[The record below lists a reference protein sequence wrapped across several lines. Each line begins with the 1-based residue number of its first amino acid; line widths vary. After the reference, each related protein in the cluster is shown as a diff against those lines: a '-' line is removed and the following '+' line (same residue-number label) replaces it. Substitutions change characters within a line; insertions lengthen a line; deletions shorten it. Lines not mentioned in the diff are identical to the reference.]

1 MQENLRIA
9 RAEQFERTRLR
20 TLEIFDSV
28 EEPILHQ
35 SPGFGFR
42 PILWH
47 LAHFGAFEEYWLLQN
62 LTKAAQI
69 NERFQIIFDPIKTPR
84 ESSKNLPS
92 KAEMIQYLE
101 KVRSGVLKVLEIA
114 DFDPENPLLR
124 DGYVFDLV
132 HQHELQHQ
140 ETLAYLFHLL
150 PLAEVQ
156 SLKSKV
162 QSLPENRES
171 KVEAERMKVF
181 AAGDFQ
187 FGASGGE
194 FVYDNEIPAHN
205 RFVPAFKLD
214 ARLTSNA
221 EFADFIAEQGYKR
234 REFWSEEGWQHQE
247 KENWNAPVYWRKN
260 ENDWLIRAFA
270 EEKSLSESADYPVY
284 GVSFYEAEAYANFR
298 GKRLPNEFELEC
310 AALSNVESSTENCN
324 FGFKFW
330 NTTPVDCF
338 GQRGGM
344 YDLGGNLWEW
354 TTSDFAAYPN
364 FKAFPYPE
372 YSEEWFDGDHKV
384 LRGGSWAT
392 SEEILRPTFRNF
404 FRRHFRIAF
413 AGIRLAEN
421 V

>member
-1 MQENLRIA
+1 MHENLRTA
-9 RAEQFERTRLR
+9 RTEQFERTRKR
-20 TLEIFDSV
+20 TLEMFELAEESV
-28 EEPILHQ
+28 LHQ

-62 LTKAAQI
+62 LTKAAPI

-92 KAEMIQYLE
+92 KAEMLQYLE
-101 KVRSGVLKVLEIA
+101 KVRSGVLKVLETA
-114 DFDPENPLLR
+114 DFDAENPLLR
-124 DGYVFDLV
+124 DGYIFDLV
-132 HQHELQHQ
+132 HQHELQHL

-150 PLAEVQ
+150 PREKVK
-156 SLKSKV
+156 SPKSKV
-162 QSLPENRES
+162 QSLLEYQEMAD
-171 KVEAERMKVF
+171 KVEKAKTF
-181 AAGDFQ
+181 AAGELNI
-187 FGASGGE
+187 GASGSE
-194 FVYDNEIPAHN
+194 FAYDNEIPAHS

-221 EFADFIAEQGYKR
+221 EFAEFIAEQGYER
-234 REFWSEEGWQHQE
+234 REFWSEEGWQHRA

-260 ENDWLIRAFA
+260 ENDWIIRTFS
-270 EEKSLSESADYPVY
+270 EEKPLSESANHPVY
-284 GVSFYEAEAYANFR
+284 GISFYESEAYAGFR
-298 GKRLPNEFELEC
+298 RKRLPTEFELER
-310 AALSNVESSTENCN
+310 AAISNIKSSAKNGN
-324 FGFKFW
+324 FNFKYW

-338 GQRGGM
+338 KQSSGM
-344 YDLGGNLWEW
+344 FDVRGNLWEW
-354 TTSDFAAYPN
+354 TASDFAAYPN

-421 V
+421 A